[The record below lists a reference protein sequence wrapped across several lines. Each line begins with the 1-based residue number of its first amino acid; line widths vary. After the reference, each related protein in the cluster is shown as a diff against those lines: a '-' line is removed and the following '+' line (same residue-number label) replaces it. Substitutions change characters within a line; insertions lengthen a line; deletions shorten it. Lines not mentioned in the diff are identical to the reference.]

1 MSSLSMDC
9 FRSVLKAFEY
19 PVFSHIAEKTK
30 TRRRLNE
37 MKYMGFILD
46 RIYGIFWI
54 LFFFITFQM
63 KVMKHNPH
71 SAGKRPG

>member
-1 MSSLSMDC
+1 MAL
-9 FRSVLKAFEY
+9 EY
-19 PVFSHIAEKTK
+19 PAFSHIADMVK
-30 TRRRLNE
+30 TRRALNE
-37 MKYMGFILD
+37 MKYMGFGLD

-54 LFFFITFQM
+54 LFFFITFQI

>member
-1 MSSLSMDC
+1 MSSFSIDC
-9 FRSVLKAFEY
+9 FRSVLMAFEY
-19 PVFSHIAEKTK
+19 PLFSHITDKKKAK
-30 TRRRLNE
+30 RALNE
-37 MKYMGFILD
+37 MKTMVFGLD